1 MAGQALLKAISAG
14 RPRQVRLLLDSGCSA
29 DESDDCGQT
38 ALIRAI
44 FVENEGSRL
53 QILKM
58 LLRKGTAVSKADIV
72 GRNALSWACIYG
84 RDKDVDLL
92 LQNAD
97 LDLDLNY
104 TDVNGNTPLYHAV
117 SSGNAATVR
126 LMVIALTKYDMS
138 VDIPDYMGYSP
149 LMHAVRLGFDV
160 CASIL
165 KQNGKAKVG
174 VNMKYPKDFESA
186 EKWAVHSLSDRGK
199 AVYKNP
205 KFPAILEPETK
216 NKIKY
221 RENRASRSRVKTQ
234 YFSESD
240 DDSSVDS
247 EFSFPSDSSSCDNG
261 VFDFQIKSFM
271 RNYPKTEHIPS
282 SILALS
288 PTSSTIV
295 NASEDEF
302 DTFSCPLGEKQ
313 STTNIIDDIPT
324 LYGLISDQMSTS
336 YRLPAKPAPIT
347 PRQKITKDSTMSSLT
362 TENSNLSKGS
372 KKGKKNFETQKWS
385 ALKKNLRLSRVKNV
399 DKKETT
405 PRDSPWKIYS
415 DESMSD
421 TEDFRMPHSNRQS
434 QLPSIP
440 VRKIG
445 LVQNKDSNYS
455 LI

>member
-1 MAGQALLKAISAG
+1 MAGLALLKAISAG

-38 ALIRAI
+38 SLIRTI
-44 FVENEGSRL
+44 FVENEGCRL

-58 LLRKGTAVSKADIV
+58 LLRKGTAVSKSDIV

-84 RDKDVDLL
+84 RDKDVNLL
-92 LQNAD
+92 LENAD

-138 VDIPDYMGYSP
+138 VDVPDYMGYSP
-149 LMHAVRLGFDV
+149 LMHAVRLGYDV

-165 KQNGKAKVG
+165 KQNGRAKVG

-216 NKIKY
+216 NKIRY
-221 RENRASRSRVKTQ
+221 RENRASRSRVKIQ
-234 YFSESD
+234 YSSESD
-240 DDSSVDS
+240 DDSSLD
-247 EFSFPSDSSSCDNG
+247 SFPSDSSSCDNG
-261 VFDFQIKSFM
+261 GFDFQLKSFM
-271 RNYPKTEHIPS
+271 GNYPKTGHIPS
-282 SILALS
+282 SILAIS

-302 DTFSCPLGEKQ
+302 DTFSCPLTEKEL
-313 STTNIIDDIPT
+313 TTNIIEDMPT
-324 LYGLISDQMSTS
+324 LYGLVSDQMSNS
-336 YRLPAKPAPIT
+336 YRLPAKPLPIT
-347 PRQKITKDSTMSSLT
+347 PLQKITKDPTMSSLI
-362 TENSNLSKGS
+362 TEISNVSKGS
-372 KKGKKNFETQKWS
+372 KKGKKNFESQKWS

-399 DKKETT
+399 DKKELT
-405 PRDSPWKIYS
+405 PRDFPCRSCS
-415 DESMSD
+415 DESLSD
-421 TEDFRMPHSNRQS
+421 TEDLRIPHQHTKQS

-440 VRKIG
+440 AKRVG
-445 LVQNKDSNYS
+445 LVHNKDANYS